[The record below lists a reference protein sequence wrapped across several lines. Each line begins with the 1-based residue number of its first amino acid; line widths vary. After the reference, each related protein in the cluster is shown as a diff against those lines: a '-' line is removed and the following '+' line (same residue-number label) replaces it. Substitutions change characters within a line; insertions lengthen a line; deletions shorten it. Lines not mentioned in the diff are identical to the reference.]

1 MAVSMPTSPEHESA
15 PGAPS
20 PAAPAG
26 CEDEASRYL
35 GDGSRSDLS
44 DKYPAGLSS
53 IRVSETLRSS
63 GSEARTDAGRGEAVG
78 GVPDR
83 PRSRSDSASTVVPG
97 DAVALLEQRTRRDV
111 SLDVR
116 FTVLERAAI
125 RDRARALGVKPSA
138 WGRAV
143 MLDALDSRRGE
154 VEKLASV
161 AVPPQP
167 ELARAVEQLRRVGV
181 NLNQTRR
188 DGSAVDDALLM
199 SVLGAVDEVRASLG
213 DRTVT

>member
-26 CEDEASRYL
+26 CEDEASRFS
-35 GDGSRSDLS
+35 GDKSASSLS
-44 DKYPAGLSS
+44 DEKPAGLPR
-53 IRVSETLRSS
+53 IRPSEVLQRGT
-63 GSEARTDAGRGEAVG
+63 SEARADTGCGEAVG

-97 DAVALLEQRTRRDV
+97 DGMEQHEQRARRDV
-111 SLDVR
+111 SMDVR
-116 FTVLERAAI
+116 FTVRERAAI
-125 RDRARALGVKPSA
+125 RDRARSLGVRPSA

-143 MLDALDSRRGE
+143 MLDALDPRLGR
-154 VEKLASV
+154 VEKLSRLPA
-161 AVPPQP
+161 APQP

-181 NLNQTRR
+181 NLNQVKRA
-188 DGSAVDDALLM
+188 GSAVDDDLLLK
-199 SVLGAVDEVRASLG
+199 VLGVVDEVRASLG
-213 DRTVT
+213 DRTAI